1 MLEELRELR
10 VLLNLAG
17 ISRKEAAQQL
27 FMGYSTLNRKLR
39 GELNMRDEEKN
50 ALRALAESRKGP
62 AA

>member
-39 GELNMRDEEKN
+39 GELNMRD
-50 ALRALAESRKGP
+50 
-62 AA
+62 

>member
-10 VLLNLAG
+10 VLLNLSG
-17 ISRKEAAQQL
+17 ISRKEAAKRL

-39 GELNMRDEEKN
+39 GELNMSGEEIS